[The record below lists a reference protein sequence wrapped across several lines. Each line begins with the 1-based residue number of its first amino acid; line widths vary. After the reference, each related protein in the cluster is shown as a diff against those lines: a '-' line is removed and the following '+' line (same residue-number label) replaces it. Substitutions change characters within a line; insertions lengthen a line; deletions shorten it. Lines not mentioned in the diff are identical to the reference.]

1 MELMCVSSGEM
12 WIHSETKKKSEQKED
27 LSLEQLLEG
36 IPGWEAANALYLKK
50 VCNAKIIAPEIL
62 APFARKLFREDK
74 NIAQT
79 TPGPVSTP

>member
-36 IPGWEAANALYLKK
+36 IPGS
-50 VCNAKIIAPEIL
+50 
-62 APFARKLFREDK
+62 
-74 NIAQT
+74 
-79 TPGPVSTP
+79 GSG